1 MADAD
6 FEQDLLAMY
15 AAPPQIGGG
24 EACTLLVQSR
34 LERGWTMRRW
44 LIGGLGAAGGVLA
57 ASQWALA
64 SVRLRSDGAI
74 AQDWSAL
81 TRHINDV
88 AQAPAAAVGL
98 PVETLYVSAALAVV
112 ALVFGV
118 GRLVREI

>member
-6 FEQDLLAMY
+6 FEQDLMALFAE
-15 AAPPQIGGG
+15 PPTLGGG
-24 EACTLLVQSR
+24 EAFTLLVQSR

-64 SVRLRSDGAI
+64 SFRLRSDGAL
-74 AQDWSAL
+74 AQDWQSL
-81 TRHINDV
+81 TRQLNEL

>member
-6 FEQDLLAMY
+6 FEQDLMAMF
-15 AAPPQIGGG
+15 AEPPPLGGG
-24 EACTLLVQSR
+24 EAFTLLVRSR

-44 LIGGLGAAGGVLA
+44 MIGGLGAAGGVLA

-64 SVRLRSDGAI
+64 SFRLRGDGPL
-74 AQDWSAL
+74 AQDWATL
-81 TRHINDV
+81 TRQV
-88 AQAPAAAVGL
+88 SEMAQAPAAAVGM

-112 ALVFGV
+112 ALVLGV